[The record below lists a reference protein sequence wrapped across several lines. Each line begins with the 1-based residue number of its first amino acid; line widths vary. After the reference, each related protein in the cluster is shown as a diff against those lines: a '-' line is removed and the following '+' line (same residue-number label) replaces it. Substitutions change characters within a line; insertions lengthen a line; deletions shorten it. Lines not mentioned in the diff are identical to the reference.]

1 MNRLMV
7 SVSGVRGE
15 VPDVLTPRVA
25 EDFGSAFAAM
35 LGPGRTVVLGRD
47 TRKSGP
53 AIRDAV
59 TAGLT
64 AGGVNVVDL
73 GVVSTPGVA
82 LMTKHLNADGGVVI
96 TASHNPLPYN
106 GIKFL
111 SPQGWS
117 LPAEQGR
124 RLKELWQARRF
135 APAKVPGEVTSN
147 DQTHQVHVEAVCNV
161 LEVDAIARRRFK
173 VVLDSINGAGIVGS
187 KLLLERLGCELIH
200 INDDP
205 EADFAHRPEPLAENL
220 VGLCEAVR
228 QAGADIGFAQDP
240 DADRLAIVDE
250 TGTYIGEEYTL
261 PLTAAFVLRHRR
273 GDLATNLST
282 SRMMDAVAERFG
294 VRLHRAPVGEAN
306 VAARMVQANCVFGGE
321 GYGGVMDPRVVI
333 VRDSFVGMGLMLNY
347 LAETGKTVSALA
359 GELPRYEM
367 IKEKLPC
374 PSGSAE
380 KVLRA
385 VRAALGSRPAARI
398 NEEDGI
404 RVDLPDGWVHVRPSN
419 TEPIIRITAEGD
431 PGGPA
436 RSIAAE
442 ARRIVEEALGT

>member
-1 MNRLMV
+1 MGRLMV
-7 SVSGVRGE
+7 SISGVRGE
-15 VPDVLTPRVA
+15 VPEVLTPRVA
-25 EDFGSAFAAM
+25 EDFGAAFAAM
-35 LGPGRTVVLGRD
+35 LGPGKTVVLGRD
-47 TRKSGP
+47 TRSSGP
-53 AIRDAV
+53 AVRDAV

-64 AGGVNVVDL
+64 AGGLDVVDL

-82 LMTKHLNADGGVVI
+82 LMTKRLGADGGVVI

-111 SPQGWS
+111 SPEGLS
-117 LPAEQGR
+117 LPAGQGQ
-124 RLKELWQARRF
+124 RLKALWQAGQF
-135 APAKVPGEVTSN
+135 SSAGAPGKVRAN
-147 DQTHQVHVEAVCNV
+147 DQTHQVHVEAVCDI
-161 LEVDAIARRRFK
+161 LDTEAIASRRFK

-187 KLLLERLGCELIH
+187 KLLLERLGCELVH

-220 VGLCEAVR
+220 TGLCEAVR
-228 QAGADIGFAQDP
+228 RAGAAIGFAQDP

-250 TGTYIGEEYTL
+250 TGNYIGEEYTL

-294 VRLHRAPVGEAN
+294 VKLHRAPVGEAN

-321 GYGGVMDPRVVI
+321 GNGGVMDPRVVI

-347 LAETGKTVSALA
+347 LAESGKTVSALA
-359 GELPRYEM
+359 RELPRYEM
-367 IKEKLPC
+367 IKQKFPC
-374 PSGSAE
+374 PVGQAERVLDAVKAAFARQSG
-380 KVLRA
+380 
-385 VRAALGSRPAARI
+385 ARF

-404 RVDLPDGWVHVRPSN
+404 RVDLPEGWVHVRPSN
-419 TEPIIRITAEGD
+419 TEPIIRITAEGT

-436 RSIAAE
+436 RAIAAE
-442 ARRIVEEALGT
+442 AQRLVQEALEA